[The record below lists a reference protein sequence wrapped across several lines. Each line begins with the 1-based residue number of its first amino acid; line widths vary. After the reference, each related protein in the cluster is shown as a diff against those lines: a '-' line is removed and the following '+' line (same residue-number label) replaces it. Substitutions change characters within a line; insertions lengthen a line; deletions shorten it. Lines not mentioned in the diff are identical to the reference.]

1 VKKACSIVFLIIFFL
16 AQYGKLVS
24 YSYCKIKADIRA
36 VSCDCEKLLSDQNT
50 HAKAQLILKEKPEE
64 VYLTTNFF
72 SYSYATLN
80 VAQPHCRIQNA
91 LSEGYHPTLFHP
103 PSI

>member
-1 VKKACSIVFLIIFFL
+1 MKKIGSIVFLFIFFL

-24 YSYCKIKADIRA
+24 YSYCRIKADIQS
-36 VSCDCEKLLSDQNT
+36 VSCDCEKILSDQNT

-64 VYLTTNFF
+64 VYLTSNIF
-72 SYSYATLN
+72 SYSYITFNIAN
-80 VAQPHCRIQNA
+80 PYCSIQHS
-91 LSEGYHPTLFHP
+91 LSEGFHPSLFHP